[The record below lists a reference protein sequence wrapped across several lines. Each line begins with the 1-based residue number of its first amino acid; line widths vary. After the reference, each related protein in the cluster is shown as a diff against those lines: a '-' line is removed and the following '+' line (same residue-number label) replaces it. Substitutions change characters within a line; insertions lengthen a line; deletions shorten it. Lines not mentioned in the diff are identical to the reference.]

1 MSAHPDYWLIEPRGA
16 LSREDFAAIA
26 KQIDPVIESNGRV
39 DGLIIKT
46 RTFPGWES
54 LGDMIEHFRFVRDHH
69 RAIDRVAL
77 VTDTPLA
84 HISPPL
90 LVILSAPMSG
100 SLILM
105 IRMPLSPGCV
115 RVANRISRQGF
126 ALILSIDPEEH

>member
-1 MSAHPDYWLIEPRGA
+1 MIEMSAHPDYWLIEPRGA

-26 KQIDPVIESNGRV
+26 KQIDPVIENNGRV

-84 HISPPL
+84 HIFPTIAGHF
-90 LVILSAPMSG
+90 VSAD
-100 SLILM
+100 
-105 IRMPLSPGCV
+105 V
-115 RVANRISRQGF
+115 RQFDFDDYDAAVAWMRSSSEQ
-126 ALILSIDPEEH
+126 D